1 MDYTNY
7 FDYFD
12 DVKAYVM
19 DELIHRM
26 QVDIEKPANAKLLQR
41 ALVLSELQIFQDG
54 SDGAPK
60 AAKMLATHNKIANQ
74 LDDYIDAHSD
84 ANGNLWPIDVIRD
97 DSNPN
102 NITVYNYRHALVYLY
117 QEALE
122 NE

>member
-1 MDYTNY
+1 MTYTDY

-19 DELIHRM
+19 DVIHNM
-26 QVDIEKPANAKLLQR
+26 KVDVQKPANAKLLQK

-60 AAKMLATHNKIANQ
+60 AAKILATQTKIANQ
-74 LDDYIDAHSD
+74 LDEYIESHSD
-84 ANGNLWPIDVIRD
+84 ANGNLWPVDVIRD
-97 DSNPN
+97 ESDLND
-102 NITVYNYRHALVYLY
+102 IKVCDYRHALVYLY
-117 QEALE
+117 QQALE

>member
-1 MDYTNY
+1 MTYTDY

-19 DELIHRM
+19 DVIHNM
-26 QVDIEKPANAKLLQR
+26 KVDVQKPANAKLLQK

-60 AAKMLATHNKIANQ
+60 AAKVLSVHNKIANQ
-74 LDDYIDAHSD
+74 LGEYIDSHSD
-84 ANGNLWPIDVIRD
+84 ANGNLWPVDVIRD
-97 DSNPN
+97 ESDLND
-102 NITVYNYRHALVYLY
+102 IKVCDYRHALVYLY
-117 QEALE
+117 QQALE